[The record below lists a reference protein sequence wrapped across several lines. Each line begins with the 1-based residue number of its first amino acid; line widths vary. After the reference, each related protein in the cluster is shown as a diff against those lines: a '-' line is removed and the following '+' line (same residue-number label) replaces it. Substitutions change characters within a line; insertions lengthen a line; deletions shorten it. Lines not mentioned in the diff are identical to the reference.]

1 MNFFLAL
8 IGTLIF
14 PIGFMMIIYVLF
26 EIVDE
31 QRKQTELLESEIDE

>member
-14 PIGFMMIIYVLF
+14 PIGFMMIIYAVF
-26 EIVDE
+26 ELLDE
-31 QRKQTELLESEIDE
+31 QRKQTEVGKSK